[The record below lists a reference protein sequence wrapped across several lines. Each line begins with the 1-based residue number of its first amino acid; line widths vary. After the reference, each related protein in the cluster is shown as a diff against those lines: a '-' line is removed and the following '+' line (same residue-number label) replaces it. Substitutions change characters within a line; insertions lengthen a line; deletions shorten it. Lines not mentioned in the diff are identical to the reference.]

1 MMNGILRHMAPL
13 LLFLAVVMAGPASG
27 SEVTGFV
34 QEMVDEV
41 LSVMEDP
48 SLKGPEQRA
57 RRRALVTGII
67 NKRCDFEEFSRRAL
81 SWHWDERTPEEKK
94 EFVGLFT
101 RVLMDF
107 YMAQIEEHTIKE
119 IVYRGEAERRGRVE
133 VRTFVVTDKALEKR
147 IDYRLK
153 PVDGRWVMY
162 DVIIEGVSL
171 IKNYRTQFDEVLTHY
186 SYEELV
192 RMLSSK
198 VEEE

>member
-1 MMNGILRHMAPL
+1 
-13 LLFLAVVMAGPASG
+13 
-27 SEVTGFV
+27 
-34 QEMVDEV
+34 
-41 LSVMEDP
+41 
-48 SLKGPEQRA
+48 
-57 RRRALVTGII
+57 
-67 NKRCDFEEFSRRAL
+67 
-81 SWHWDERTPEEKK
+81 
-94 EFVGLFT
+94 
-101 RVLMDF
+101 MDF
-107 YMAQIEEHTIKE
+107 YMGQIEEHAMKE
-119 IVYRGEAERRGRVE
+119 IVYRGEEERRGRVE

-171 IKNYRTQFDEVLTHY
+171 VKNYRTQFDEVLTHY